1 MFEIVCVTARAL
13 CPGDFL
19 SQLERVAAAGV
30 DKIILREKDLPEP
43 AYKALAA
50 RALDLCRRYGTECVV
65 HNFPQTAR
73 ELGAYALH
81 LPLPR
86 LRALSPEERAA
97 FPVLGASCHSLE
109 DVREAVE
116 LGCSYGTL
124 GHIFPTG
131 CKPGLP
137 PRGVELLAQVCHA
150 SPLPVYAIGG
160 VGPGNIAQ
168 VKQAGAAGACV
179 MSGLMTAPDPARL
192 VGQLRKEAGE

>member
-30 DKIILREKDLPEP
+30 DKILLREKDLPEP
-43 AYKALAA
+43 EYKLLAAQALA
-50 RALDLCRRYGTECVV
+50 LCRRYGVECAV
-65 HNFPQTAR
+65 HNFPQTAK
-73 ELGAYALH
+73 ELSAPALH

-97 FPVLGASCHSLE
+97 FPALGPPATAWRMCWRRRSWVLLWHA
-109 DVREAVE
+109 
-116 LGCSYGTL
+116 

-131 CKPGLP
+131 ASRACRPGAWSCWHRCAKPP
-137 PRGVELLAQVCHA
+137 PC
-150 SPLPVYAIGG
+150 VYAIGG

-192 VGQLRKEAGE
+192 VSQLRKEAGE